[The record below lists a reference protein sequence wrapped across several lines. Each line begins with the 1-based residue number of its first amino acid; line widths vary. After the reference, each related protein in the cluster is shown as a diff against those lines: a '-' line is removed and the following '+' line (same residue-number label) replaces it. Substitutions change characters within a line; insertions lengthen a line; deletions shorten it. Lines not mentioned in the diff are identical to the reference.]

1 MPFFLL
7 NCGQSF
13 LFIFSYLPAYDKAYI
28 KKGGVNV
35 KKYVYIL
42 DKNNLSK
49 VIMSNPSIWT
59 LSRLFFNS
67 NNLTFDSYV
76 LDTTGIELYMREDD
90 HAVNNELGKNFYY
103 KNTPK
108 QEAMNFVCGRLLLVS
123 ENKAKIDELI
133 NLSNEYKLKIKEAL

>member
-1 MPFFLL
+1 M
-7 NCGQSF
+7 
-13 LFIFSYLPAYDKAYI
+13 
-28 KKGGVNV
+28 
-35 KKYVYIL
+35 KKYVYVL

-49 VIMSNPSIWT
+49 VIMSNPGIWT

-76 LDTTGIELYMREDD
+76 LDTTGVELYMREDD
-90 HAVNNELGKNFYY
+90 HLVNNELGKNFYY

-133 NLSNEYKLKIKEAL
+133 NLSNEYKLKTKEAIK